1 MERALIEHVERGEI
15 LDLARDQPV
24 DETTMRAWGES
35 RTIRSWVVRDIVR
48 GRLAADP
55 DPHGL
60 RLRGVRIAGRV
71 DLENIT
77 STVAIELDNCLLEEG
92 LNARDARIPVLV
104 LSACRLEHPSEPP
117 LDAHRLIATVLF
129 TNTSTITGH
138 SNQGAITLV
147 GARIGQLACDGA
159 TLRNDSGP
167 ALHADGLQV
176 DQSMFLCGGFTAIGT
191 GDIGAVRLLGAHIGE
206 LDCDGA
212 TLRNDSGPA
221 LHAYGLQVDRGM
233 FLRGGFTATG
243 TGDIGA
249 VRLLGA
255 RIGQLE
261 CDGATLRNDS
271 GPALI
276 ADGLQVDRGMF
287 LRGGFTAT
295 GTGDTGAVR
304 LLGARIGQLECD
316 GATLRNDSGP
326 ALTADRLQ
334 VDQSMF
340 LRGGFNATGAGEAGA
355 IQLLGAHIGEL
366 DCIGATL
373 RNDSGPALHADGLL
387 VDQSMFLCGGFTATG
402 TGDIGAVRLIGAHI
416 GSVLDCDG
424 ATLCNDSGPALD
436 ADRLQVDQSMFLRGG
451 FTATGTGDIGAV
463 RLIGAH
469 IGQLNCVGATLRN
482 DSGPAL
488 HADGLQV
495 DQRMF
500 LRGGFTA
507 TGTGDI
513 GAVCL
518 LGAHIG
524 ELDCTGATLCN
535 DSGPALHA
543 DGLQIDRGMFLRGGF
558 TATGTGSFGAVCL
571 LGAHIGSVLD
581 CDGATLRNDSG
592 PALHAYGLQ
601 VDQSV
606 YLSDGFA
613 AIGGGDSV
621 AVNLTGLR
629 VGSTLVFDPE
639 RLEHTTDSRARLA
652 VDGLVYSG
660 LPEGIS
666 ADSWLE
672 LLREGTPSYA
682 AQPYQ
687 QLAAAHRAA
696 GHDSHARRV
705 LMAQRQDQIGRRA
718 LTGRAER
725 TWVRFTGL
733 TLGYG
738 YQPWRALIGLL
749 VVVVAAVVLAVVL
762 GGHGGLTQ
770 LRTPPPSTALECTV
784 VERIGVGLDL
794 GIPLIT
800 TGARA
805 RCEATNTTT
814 GQILTS
820 TSWALR
826 LLAWAFA
833 TLFIAGFTSAVR
845 KT

>member
-24 DETTMRAWGES
+24 DEIAMRAWDES

-60 RLRGVRIAGRV
+60 RLRGARVAGRV

-92 LNARDARIPVLV
+92 LNARDTHIPALV
-104 LSACRLEHPSEPP
+104 LSVCRLEHPSEPP
-117 LDAHRLIATVLF
+117 LDADRLITTVF
-129 TNTSTITGH
+129 VASEVTITGH
-138 SNQGAITLV
+138 SDLGAISLL
-147 GARIGQLACDGA
+147 GARIGQLDCGGA

-167 ALHADGLQV
+167 ALNADYLQI
-176 DQSMFLCGGFTAIGT
+176 DQ
-191 GDIGAVRLLGAHIGE
+191 
-206 LDCDGA
+206 
-212 TLRNDSGPA
+212 
-221 LHAYGLQVDRGM
+221 
-233 FLRGGFTATG
+233 
-243 TGDIGA
+243 
-249 VRLLGA
+249 
-255 RIGQLE
+255 
-261 CDGATLRNDS
+261 
-271 GPALI
+271 
-276 ADGLQVDRGMF
+276 GMF

-304 LLGARIGQLECD
+304 LLGAHISQLECD

-326 ALTADRLQ
+326 ALDADGLQ
-334 VDQSMF
+334 VDQCVY
-340 LRGGFNATGAGEAGA
+340 LRDGFTATGTGDTGA
-355 IQLLGAHIGEL
+355 VRLLGAHIGEL
-366 DCIGATL
+366 DCSGATL
-373 RNDSGPALHADGLL
+373 R
-387 VDQSMFLCGGFTATG
+387 
-402 TGDIGAVRLIGAHI
+402 
-416 GSVLDCDG
+416 
-424 ATLCNDSGPALD
+424 NDSGPALD
-436 ADRLQVDQSMFLRGG
+436 ADRLQVDQSMFLRE
-451 FTATGTGDIGAV
+451 FTATGTGDTGAV
-463 RLIGAH
+463 RL
-469 IGQLNCVGATLRN
+469 R
-482 DSGPAL
+482 S
-488 HADGLQV
+488 
-495 DQRMF
+495 
-500 LRGGFTA
+500 
-507 TGTGDI
+507 
-513 GAVCL
+513 
-518 LGAHIG
+518 AHIG
-524 ELDCTGATLCN
+524 E
-535 DSGPALHA
+535 
-543 DGLQIDRGMFLRGGF
+543 
-558 TATGTGSFGAVCL
+558 
-571 LGAHIGSVLD
+571 LD

-592 PALHAYGLQ
+592 PALNADYLQIDQSMFLRGGFTATGTGDTGAVRLRGAHIGELDCGNSSVRNDSGPALDADGLQ
-601 VDQSV
+601 VDQRV
-606 YLSDGFA
+606 FLSDGFA

-621 AVNLTGLR
+621 TVNLTGLR
-629 VGSTLVFDPE
+629 VGSTLVFDPD
-639 RLEHTTDSRARLA
+639 RLEHTTNSLARLA

-705 LMAQRQDQIGRRA
+705 LIAQRRDQIGRRA

-725 TWVRFTGL
+725 TWSRFTGL

-770 LRTPPPSTALECTV
+770 LRTPPPPTALGCTV

-794 GIPLIT
+794 GIPLFT

-814 GQILTS
+814 GQIFTS